1 MKLFA
6 LFWLLP
12 VAMAS
17 TRGHQSPTIPTI
29 EGPITGGT
37 HGHPFSAYVGDISDI
52 GYVEEEY
59 FISGQALRYNVT
71 GNLTIDGKWTLV
83 PIDPANYKTRILI
96 RRPAKES
103 DFNGDAIL
111 EWINVSAGYDLMISD
126 GPGVYDAGYAFVG
139 VSAQIVGIVGY
150 QNVTG
155 MAPLG
160 LTEWDPE
167 RYGSLNVPDDRYSY
181 DIYTQAANLLKS
193 GLIPGLKAKN
203 VIGTGE
209 SQSGIRLNAYANG
222 VQPISNAFDALIP
235 VISFGQASDFSRL
248 IGAPYTGTTALAP
261 AVPTRIRTDLKIPVH
276 QINTESEALYVYVQ
290 GCRQP
295 DTTLYRYWEN
305 TGGAHANLLVLQRTA
320 ALAIS
325 DQLPNTIPVNSA
337 TADPV
342 SWLPP
347 LDAAYRHASRWIRTG
362 IPPPTFPL
370 MEIGPSADMPLG
382 VDYIRDSYNNTK
394 GGARQPE
401 ITVPIAAYNGT
412 FIGVRTNFSDA
423 TLKSLYPT
431 NKDYVTKMKVASS
444 AAVKKGLILGY
455 QATNL
460 VNAAINANVPP
471 S

>member
-1 MKLFA
+1 
-6 LFWLLP
+6 
-12 VAMAS
+12 MAS
-17 TRGHQSPTIPTI
+17 TRGQPLPVIPSI

-37 HGHPFSAYVGDISDI
+37 HGHPFSTWVGNISDL

-59 FISGQALRYNVT
+59 FISGHALRYNVI
-71 GNLTIDGKWTLV
+71 GNLTIDGNWTLV

-96 RRPAKES
+96 RRPAKEA

-126 GPGVYDAGYAFVG
+126 GPGVYEAGYAFVG
-139 VSAQIVGIVGY
+139 VSAQVVGIVGY

-155 MAPLG
+155 MAPIG

-167 RYGSLNVPDDRYSY
+167 RYGSLSVPDDRYSY

-193 GLIPGLKAKN
+193 GQVPGLKAQN

-261 AVPTRIRTDLKIPVH
+261 AVPTRIRTDLKAPVH
-276 QINTESEALYVYVQ
+276 QINTESEALYVYAQ

-295 DTTLYRYWEN
+295 NTALYRYWEN
-305 TGGAHANLLVLQRTA
+305 AGAAHASLMVLQKFA
-320 ALAIS
+320 AEAIQ
-325 DQLPNTIPVNSA
+325 DQLPNKITINYATVDSVN
-337 TADPV
+337 
-342 SWLPP
+342 WLPP
-347 LDAAYRHASRWIRTG
+347 LDAAYQHASHWIRTAV
-362 IPPPTFPL
+362 PPPIFPL
-370 MEIGPSADMPLG
+370 MEIGPSASMPLG
-382 VDYIRDSYNNTK
+382 VDYIRDSLNNTK

-412 FIGVRTNFSDA
+412 FVGVRTNFTDEA
-423 TLKSLYPT
+423 LKSLYPT
-431 NKDYVTKMKVASS
+431 HEDYVLKMEAAST
-444 AAVKKGLILGY
+444 AAVEEGLILNY
-455 QATNL
+455 RATNL
-460 VNAAINANVPP
+460 VNDAINANVPP
-471 S
+471 SYM